1 MDPGPKMSTWF
12 IDRTQSTG
20 AYTQWADA
28 YGKFSYQAGLRLQ
41 WDRIAYR
48 NAENT
53 ATNIVTTGDCS
64 RNSAWP
70 TRSTR
75 KRHQY
80 QSRPLSVQRPAA
92 RQQRPESPPGLAVA
106 IQLYRRQRKSR
117 TRLGVRH
124 RPELYAAQQTDDL
137 LRRYVVARQ

>member
-1 MDPGPKMSTWF
+1 MSYDLRYADNNAPVHRFEEEEWIPDPKMSTWF

-53 ATNIVTTGDCS
+53 GYEHRDYWRLS

-75 KRHQY
+75 KRAPI
-80 QSRPLSVQRPAA
+80 SISTSIGPAA
-92 RQQRPESPPGLAVA
+92 GCPTTTP
-106 IQLYRRQRKSR
+106 
-117 TRLGVRH
+117 
-124 RPELYAAQQTDDL
+124 
-137 LRRYVVARQ
+137 